1 VQGNLLFGV
10 VPVTLK
16 DVRKERKLHIKVA
29 LDISAESASR
39 IDRILNAEEY
49 EQERILL
56 IQMKE
61 LAIDST
67 DKVE

>member
-1 VQGNLLFGV
+1 MQGNLLFGV
-10 VPVTLK
+10 VPVALK

-39 IDRILNAEEY
+39 IDRILNAKEY